1 MLDRVDPE
9 TAISGRARKRSRRLG
24 RAVACVSL
32 LIAGLLLA
40 GCGSSSSSSSTGTAA
55 ARPPLTKAQ
64 FLAQGNAICTQ
75 GNKNLEGPEK
85 ALGTSPTEAQFVAF
99 IKGPFKSEIQ
109 RQIDA
114 IRALRAPSADQAT
127 VKRIFDLA
135 QTELDRVTSNPKAV
149 ESASVSPFKEFS
161 TAAHAYGLTVC
172 ASESNG

>member
-1 MLDRVDPE
+1 MPDRVE
-9 TAISGRARKRSRRLG
+9 TAVSGRARKRSSRLRG
-24 RAVACVSL
+24 ALACAAL
-32 LIAGLLLA
+32 LCAGLIVA
-40 GCGSSSSSSSTGTAA
+40 GCGSSSSSSSSTAA
-55 ARPPLTKAQ
+55 AKPPLTKAQ

-85 ALGTSPTEAQFVAF
+85 ALGTSPTDAQFVTF

-114 IRALRAPSADQAT
+114 IRALRAPTADQAT
-127 VKRIFDLA
+127 IKRIFDLA

-149 ESASVSPFKEFS
+149 ESSSVSPFKEFS
-161 TAAHAYGLTVC
+161 TAAHAYGLSVC

>member
-1 MLDRVDPE
+1 MPDRVDPA
-9 TAISGRARKRSRRLG
+9 TATVGRGHSPSRRLG
-24 RAVACVSL
+24 RVVACVAL
-32 LIAGLLLA
+32 LFAGLLVA
-40 GCGSSSSSSSTGTAA
+40 GCGSSSSGTATSTAA
-55 ARPPLTKAQ
+55 AKPPLTKAQ

-114 IRALRAPSADQAT
+114 IRALKAPSADQAT
-127 VKRIFDLA
+127 VKHIFDLA
-135 QTELDRVTSNPKAV
+135 QTELDRVTSDPKAV
-149 ESASVSPFKEFS
+149 ESSSVSPFKEFA

-172 ASESNG
+172 ASESSG

>member
-1 MLDRVDPE
+1 MLDRVE
-9 TAISGRARKRSRRLG
+9 TAVSGRARKRS
-24 RAVACVSL
+24 SL
-32 LIAGLLLA
+32 LRGALACAALLCAGLIVA
-40 GCGSSSSSSSTGTAA
+40 GCGSSSSSSSSTAA
-55 ARPPLTKAQ
+55 AKPPLTKAQ

-85 ALGTSPTEAQFVAF
+85 ALGTSPTDAQFIAF

-114 IRALRAPSADQAT
+114 IRALRAPTADQANI
-127 VKRIFDLA
+127 KRIFDLA
-135 QTELDRVTSNPKAV
+135 QAELDRVTSNPKAV
-149 ESASVSPFKEFS
+149 ESSSVSPFKEFS